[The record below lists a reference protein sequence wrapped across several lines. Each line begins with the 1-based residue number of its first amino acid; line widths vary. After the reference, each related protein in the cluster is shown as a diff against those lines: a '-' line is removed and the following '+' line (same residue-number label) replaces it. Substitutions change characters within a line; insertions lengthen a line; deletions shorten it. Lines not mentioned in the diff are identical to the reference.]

1 MVHIREAIVVEGK
14 YDKIRLA
21 SVADA
26 LVLETHGFGI
36 FKDKEQLAL
45 LRLLAKERGLLI
57 LTDSDSAGFVIRG
70 YLNGV
75 IPPDQIKHAY
85 IPEILGREKR
95 KASPSKEGLLGVEG
109 VDGKTILEALKR
121 AGATIEGERKPEG
134 PSKRPL
140 LKYDLF
146 EAGLSG
152 GAESAARR
160 RRFLSLLGLPARLS
174 ANRLLEVLNATMSRG
189 QFYQTVRDLDWISS
203 GDRDLKER

>member
-1 MVHIREAIVVEGK
+1 MIHIREAVVVEGK

-36 FKDKEQLAL
+36 FKDKEQLNL

-75 IPPDQIKHAY
+75 IPPEQIKHAY
-85 IPEILGREKR
+85 IPEIMGREKR
-95 KASPSKEGLLGVEG
+95 KAVSSKEGLLGVEG
-109 VDGKTILEALKR
+109 IDGKVIIDALKR
-121 AGATIEGERKPEG
+121 AGATIEGEQTKPETN
-134 PSKRPL
+134 PL
-140 LKYDLF
+140 TKWDLY

-152 GAESAARR
+152 GADSAARR
-160 RRFLSLLGLPARLS
+160 YHLMGLLGLPKKLS
-174 ANRLLEVLNATMSRG
+174 ANRLLEVLNSTISREQFQKTM
-189 QFYQTVRDLDWISS
+189 RDLGWM
-203 GDRDLKER
+203 